1 LSHTNL
7 VVLKAG
13 RLPLD
18 DAMDDG
24 RPIATPAGETG
35 QRRDRRS
42 HRASGLS
49 RRARQAD
56 YGRVAPLPSE
66 DAMESLL
73 TGIDIGR
80 SRAAADLEV
89 GVA

>member
-1 LSHTNL
+1 
-7 VVLKAG
+7 
-13 RLPLD
+13 
-18 DAMDDG
+18 MDDG
-24 RPIATPAGETG
+24 RLIATP
-35 QRRDRRS
+35 
-42 HRASGLS
+42 GLS

>member
-1 LSHTNL
+1 MLWMMG
-7 VVLKAG
+7 A
-13 RLPLD
+13 RLQP
-18 DAMDDG
+18 
-24 RPIATPAGETG
+24 PAGETG
-35 QRRDRRS
+35 QLRDRRS

-49 RRARQAD
+49 RRAGQAD

-66 DAMESLL
+66 DAVESLL
-73 TGIDIGR
+73 AGIDIGR